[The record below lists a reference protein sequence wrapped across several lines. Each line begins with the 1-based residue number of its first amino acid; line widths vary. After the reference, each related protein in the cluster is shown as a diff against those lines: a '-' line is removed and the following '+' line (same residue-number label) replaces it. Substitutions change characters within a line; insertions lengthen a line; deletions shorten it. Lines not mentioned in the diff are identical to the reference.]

1 MNFFDMCYELFMKT
15 SKYHDLGKDIQN
27 YNKVIYYMN
36 NFCNIDRKEIEKF
49 IINIRM
55 ENPVY
60 SAMQQMLKV
69 TVGNTPLRR
78 LEEIYLHELYSELRG
93 ELYNIVLKGAYDSI
107 KILNQLTKK
116 QEQDLL
122 KGLAVGDRNI
132 FVQYN
137 VQ

>member
-1 MNFFDMCYELFMKT
+1 
-15 SKYHDLGKDIQN
+15 
-27 YNKVIYYMN
+27 
-36 NFCNIDRKEIEKF
+36 
-49 IINIRM
+49 M